1 MKWTAVLAL
10 LFLAACAETPLGTVT
25 PGSSA
30 AGGKPLFEAQDF
42 TWSTASGTGSIA
54 GTLTY
59 RQGDVHYDCKGG
71 DVLLTPE
78 TPWSRDRMLTLY
90 GSLEHAV
97 APVATVRARAAGAS
111 PGDYARF
118 VRKTTCDD
126 FNRFT
131 FSGLPDG
138 AWYVITV
145 AKPSNGGEAVALTRR
160 VMLKGDLKTVTLK

>member
-1 MKWTAVLAL
+1 MRWTPVFAL
-10 LFLAACAETPLGTVT
+10 LLLAACAEAPLGPVT

-42 TWSTASGTGSIA
+42 AWSTAAGTGAIA
-54 GTLTY
+54 GALTY
-59 RQGDVHYDCKGG
+59 HQGDIHYDCKGG

-90 GSLEHAV
+90 GSADRAT
-97 APVATVRARAAGAS
+97 APVSEIRARAANAS

-118 VRKTTCDD
+118 VRKTTCDN

-131 FSGLPDG
+131 FSGLPNG

-145 AKPSNGGEAVALTRR
+145 AKPSNGGEAMALTRR
-160 VMLKGDLKTVTLK
+160 VVLRGDLKTVTLN